1 MVVHTVLRWLIGM
14 MVGVLVIVTGAC
26 SDESREITTN
36 IPPARDTRQPEPEPS
51 AVYDEKKLDLAR
63 HAILQLH
70 HFVNDLN
77 FSLVH
82 RLDERMA
89 ISNEGDALIFGCRLI
104 NKISPPFERDFDAS
118 VEELRVHYV
127 KCEPSKLTSQ
137 NVIAAN
143 MSGQSVHTIVY
154 DKPYPRLGA
163 QDMKLGYPVY
173 IGQRTGPL
181 NIVLNHASGLKTRIA
196 RIARLSANR
205 VENNDTESVFRL
217 SGEITDVYSQ
227 ERADGPKNGRIR
239 IELGDVMVRMSKST
253 RRVASL
259 KIGSLTLKARPEGI
273 QLSRGARSLSSSASS
288 WQDESIELV
297 IVVPEVLSP
306 DDSACKPIP
315 GKFQIYVGGNLMGA
329 LNVADSKIAFEDQDA
344 KEFKLCESEEEV
356 FYTEEFERIF

>member
-1 MVVHTVLRWLIGM
+1 
-14 MVGVLVIVTGAC
+14 
-26 SDESREITTN
+26 
-36 IPPARDTRQPEPEPS
+36 
-51 AVYDEKKLDLAR
+51 LA
-63 HAILQLH
+63 
-70 HFVNDLN
+70 
-77 FSLVH
+77 H

-89 ISNEGDALIFGCRLI
+89 ISNETDALIFGCRLI
-104 NKISPPFERDFDAS
+104 NKISPPFERDFDAT
-118 VEELRVHYV
+118 VEELRIHYV
-127 KCEPSKLTSQ
+127 KCEPSKLQSQ

-143 MSGQSVHTIVY
+143 MNGQSVHTIVY

-163 QDMKLGYPVY
+163 ADLKLGYPIY

-227 ERADGPKNGRIR
+227 EKVDGPKNGRIR
-239 IELGDVMVRMSKST
+239 IELGDVMVRVAKNS

-273 QLSRGARSLSSSASS
+273 QLSRGARSLSSSTS
-288 WQDESIELV
+288 WQDENIELV

-306 DDSACKPIP
+306 DDSPCKPIA

-329 LNVADSKIAFEDQDA
+329 LNIADSKIAFEDQNA
-344 KEFKLCESEEEV
+344 TEFKLCESEEEV